1 MKKAL
6 TLFIAVIFVFSA
18 AMAAAGGKQE
28 AAGKKKNAAA
38 GGKLKVVLY
47 INGTL
52 GDKSFFDS
60 ANSGIK
66 MAVKKLGIEGKTIEG
81 GYDPSRWE
89 PDLQQLAEGDWD
101 IIIAGT
107 WQLVDSLSK
116 IATQHPD
123 KKFITYDTT
132 VDYSKGN
139 LGNVYSILYKQ
150 NEGSFL
156 VGALAAM
163 VTTSDMKYADKDKV
177 IGFLGGMDIPVIN
190 DFKVGYIQGAKF
202 INPDV
207 KVLVSYAASFS
218 DPAKGKELVLAQYDQ
233 GADIAFNVAGET
245 GLGLLD
251 AAKDRKRYAIGVD
264 SDQYM
269 LFKDKDPVKA
279 SFIVTSMKKNVGL
292 SLYRAIKLHMEGKLP
307 YGKAEALGLKEDG
320 IAVADNENYEKL
332 VPAKFRDRVKEIEK
346 KIINGEIKV
355 DTALGK

>member
-1 MKKAL
+1 MKKTL
-6 TLFIAVIFVFSA
+6 TLFLAVVFVFSA
-18 AMAAAGGKQE
+18 AMVVAGGKQE
-28 AAGKKKNAAA
+28 AAGKKKSAEA

-60 ANSGIK
+60 ANSGIQ
-66 MAVKKLGIEGKTIEG
+66 MAIKKLGIEGKTIEG
-81 GYDPSRWE
+81 GDDPARWE

-107 WQLVDSLSK
+107 WQLVDSLAK
-116 IATQHPD
+116 IAPQHPD
-123 KKFITYDTT
+123 KKFFTYDTT

-139 LGNVYSILYKQ
+139 FGNVYSILYKQ

-163 VTTSDMKYADKDKV
+163 VTTSDMKYANKDKV

-190 DFKVGYIQGAKF
+190 DFKVGYIQGAKY

-233 GADIAFNVAGET
+233 GADIAFNVAGGT
-245 GLGLLD
+245 GLGLID
-251 AAKDRKRYAIGVD
+251 AAKESKRYAIGVD
-264 SDQYM
+264 SDQYK
-269 LFKDKDPVKA
+269 LFKDTDPEKA
-279 SFIVTSMKKNVGL
+279 AFIVTSMKKNVGL
-292 SLYRAIKLHMEGKLP
+292 SLFRAIKLHMEGKLP
-307 YGKAEALGLKEDG
+307 YGNAEALGIKEDG

-332 VPAKFRDRVKEIEK
+332 VPAKFRDRIKEIEK

-355 DTALGK
+355 DTAFGK